1 MTKSGGS
8 KHQKRIASPRNWVLP
23 RKKHKFA
30 FRADPGPHSKE
41 KSVPI
46 GILLRDVLKLAETAH
61 ELKFILNKHY
71 VKVDGRVVTNP
82 KFPVGLMD
90 VIQIDQINKSFRL
103 LPHYLHVLAPYEI
116 KKGPRNQK
124 ACQILNKTTIKGGQ
138 LQLNLHDGRNI
149 LLPKE
154 EGIEQKYMTKDTIVI
169 ELPSQKILAHYPFK
183 EGKYAFIIAGR
194 NVGKAGTITEFQWR
208 FGPRASTVK
217 IVSSDGVEVQTTPEY
232 VFVVGDKAPF
242 WEEAKGGADK

>member
-8 KHQKRIASPRNWVLP
+8 KHQKRIASPRNWVLH

-30 FRADPGPHSKE
+30 FRADPGPHGKQ
-41 KSVPI
+41 KSVPL
-46 GILLRDVLKLAETAH
+46 GILLRDVLKIAETAR
-61 ELKFILNKHY
+61 EIKFILNKKY

-90 VIQIDQINKSFRL
+90 VVQIDQINKSYRL
-103 LPHYLHVLAPYEI
+103 LPHYLHILAPYEI
-116 KKGPRNQK
+116 KKETSNQK

-154 EGIEQKYMTKDTIVI
+154 EGIEQKYLTKDTLII

-183 EGKYAFIIAGR
+183 EGQYAIITAGR
-194 NVGKAGTITEFQWR
+194 NVAKEGRIAEFQWR

-217 IVSSDGVEVQTTPEY
+217 LVTSDGGEVQTTPEY
-232 VFVVGDKAPF
+232 VFVVGEKAPF
-242 WEEAKGGADK
+242 WEEKKGGADN